1 MTVGLCYFSI
11 LLSKKTDPSL
21 SQSEHFHSVK
31 SVPSSN
37 DGIFNFDVKD
47 IEGEIVNLG
56 KAFKSKFKLMLVVN
70 VASKW
75 GKTKKNYSQLQVL
88 YERYHSLGLEIL
100 AFPCNQFKNQEP
112 GTNSEINQFVHN
124 NFHITFPIM
133 SKVDVN
139 GEGADPLFA
148 YLRKAAMHGDEI
160 RWNFNKFLVDQN
172 GLPIVSFDPRVDPL
186 DLEGD
191 IKRILGA

>member
-1 MTVGLCYFSI
+1 
-11 LLSKKTDPSL
+11 
-21 SQSEHFHSVK
+21 
-31 SVPSSN
+31 
-37 DGIFNFDVKD
+37 
-47 IEGEIVNLG
+47 
-56 KAFKSKFKLMLVVN
+56 
-70 VASKW
+70 
-75 GKTKKNYSQLQVL
+75 
-88 YERYHSLGLEIL
+88 
-100 AFPCNQFKNQEP
+100 
-112 GTNSEINQFVHN
+112 
-124 NFHITFPIM
+124 M